1 MYIVYSD
8 KYKEHYSSMHH
19 VENPDR
25 LTRAL
30 SSLRGE
36 KIVEPIKVE
45 DPQIVHSEDY
55 VEKIRNIKGEKWI
68 DADTYANDKTYETA
82 LYALGGALK
91 AFELQGFALVRPPGH
106 HAGKNGR
113 AFNAPTLGFCIFNN
127 VAYVVRKKAL
137 KHVAII
143 DFDVHYG
150 NGTQEIFYDDP
161 EVLHIDIHQDPKT
174 IFPGTGFPEM
184 VGKGEAEG
192 TKVNLLIPP
201 RGSDDLYEE
210 LFPLIQSILE
220 DFKPAYIIFSAGFDG
235 FKGDG
240 LASLNL
246 TEYTFYNLGSL
257 GKGKYSAGVLEGG
270 YGVGLE
276 RGLPAFIKGL
286 KGEIADYAKEKSPDS
301 VKSRFFDYLEKEK
314 EILRNYWKI

>member
-8 KYKEHYSSMHH
+8 KYKDHFSSIHH

-30 SSLRGE
+30 NSLKGE
-36 KIVEPIKVE
+36 KIVEPIKVD
-45 DPQIVHSEDY
+45 DPQIVHSEEY
-55 VEKIRNIKGEKWI
+55 INKIKGVKGEEWI
-68 DADTYANDKTYETA
+68 DADTYVNEKTYDTA

-127 VAYVVRKKAL
+127 VAYIIKKKML
-137 KHVAII
+137 RHVAII

-192 TKVNLLIPP
+192 TKVNLIIPP
-201 RGSDDLYEE
+201 RGSDDLYDE
-210 LFPLIQSILE
+210 LFPIIQAIIE

-257 GKGKYSAGVLEGG
+257 GKNSSAVLEGG
-270 YGVGLE
+270 YGIGLE

-286 KGEIADYAKEKSPDS
+286 EREEADYPKESSPDA
-301 VKSRFFDYLEKEK
+301 VKSRFFESLEKEK